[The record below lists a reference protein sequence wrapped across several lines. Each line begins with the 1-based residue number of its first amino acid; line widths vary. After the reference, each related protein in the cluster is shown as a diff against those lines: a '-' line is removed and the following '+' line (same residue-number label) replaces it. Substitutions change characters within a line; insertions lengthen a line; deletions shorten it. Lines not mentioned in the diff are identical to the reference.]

1 MGIRINL
8 YSFAFLAVFFLTV
21 LTTLYIKDDW
31 VIGIAN
37 TLSRPDLHYNPAIY
51 NTMQYHLLKSSQ
63 DATKTPACTSL
74 FVVSGSVYIYT
85 LYLITSYKFSTRASR
100 MGQYTLVP
108 L

>member
-1 MGIRINL
+1 MGLRINF
-8 YSFAFLAVFFLTV
+8 YSLAFLAVFFLTV
-21 LTTLYIKDDW
+21 LTILYIKDSW
-31 VIGIAN
+31 VISIAN
-37 TLSRPDLHYNPAIY
+37 TLSRPDLHYNPAAY

-74 FVVSGSVYIYT
+74 FVISGTVYVYT
-85 LYLITSYKFSTRASR
+85 LYLITSYRFSKSSQR